1 MPIKHILIVN
11 SLTEYLKAIH
21 KTDYLNF
28 TWYRGQR
35 FSEFQLEPSRFRDKF
50 EVPNN
55 DPYPSKRFTYK
66 VKNDL
71 LALKE
76 FKKAYKVL
84 CGDKNY
90 GDVYYLYLMQ
100 HYGIPT
106 RLLDFSINPLVA
118 LYFSVAEIN
127 SVDLNEEEYE
137 LSGTMVDFNRESS
150 AVYCIDPQYVN
161 RHSFNK
167 SEIID
172 LSSYKFSS
180 LKNLDFPICIK
191 PRESQI
197 DERLIRQS
205 GVFVCFGNMI
215 HPLDYYSIDAMNMLK
230 IVIPNSKRASIKK
243 QLKRE
248 FGIDESFLFP
258 DINNTDSI
266 VHDIIKKMEKRHK
279 ANIQQIKR

>member
-1 MPIKHILIVN
+1 MPIKHRIIVN
-11 SLTEYLKAIH
+11 TLTEYLKAIH
-21 KTDYLNF
+21 QTNYLNY

-50 EVPNN
+50 EVPND
-55 DPYPSKRFTYK
+55 DPYLSKRVTYK

-71 LALKE
+71 LALRE
-76 FKKAYKVL
+76 FKKSYKNL
-84 CGDKNY
+84 CGDKGY

-106 RLLDFSINPLVA
+106 RLLDFSTNPLVA
-118 LYFSVAEIN
+118 LYFSVAETN
-127 SVDLNEEEYE
+127 SVDLDKEEYT
-137 LSGTMVDFNRESS
+137 LCGTMFGFDRESS

-161 RHSFNK
+161 YHSLNK

-205 GVFVCFGNMI
+205 GVFVCFGKMI
-215 HPLDYYSIDAMNMLK
+215 HPLDYYSIYEMNMLK
-230 IVIPNSKRASIKK
+230 VIIPNSKRISIKK

-258 DINNTDSI
+258 DINNTNSI
-266 VHDIIKKMEKRHK
+266 VTQIIEKMEKRHK
-279 ANIQQIKR
+279 ANIQRMI